1 MIKHA
6 HASQVWVDLSTDD
19 DQVTLT
25 IQDNG
30 TGFSREQPGSNG
42 IGLAG
47 LRERITIA
55 GGALTISST
64 PKRGTI
70 LSAQFPWP
78 SDVLAGEVI
87 MIRVL
92 IAEDHLMVRAGIRAL
107 LEKAGDIH
115 VMGEASNGQEAIEM
129 TEALKPDVLI
139 MDIMMPR
146 MNGIQAA
153 ENIREMRL
161 PTYILLL
168 SMYSDEGF
176 VHQALQCGVKGYV
189 LKSSVSDELLWAVR
203 AVASGKTYLSNPI
216 SEIVVESSIH
226 PHTTLQDGD
235 PLSALSPREK
245 EILQLIAEEHTSA
258 EIGKMLFI
266 SEKTVEKHRTK
277 LMEKLNVRNLA
288 GLVRLA
294 VKYHLVDK

>member
-1 MIKHA
+1 
-6 HASQVWVDLSTDD
+6 
-19 DQVTLT
+19 
-25 IQDNG
+25 
-30 TGFSREQPGSNG
+30 
-42 IGLAG
+42 
-47 LRERITIA
+47 
-55 GGALTISST
+55 
-64 PKRGTI
+64 
-70 LSAQFPWP
+70 
-78 SDVLAGEVI
+78 

-153 ENIREMRL
+153 ENIHEMKL
-161 PTYILLL
+161 PTRILLL

-176 VHQALQCGVKGYV
+176 VHQALQYGVKGYV

-203 AVASGKTYLSNPI
+203 AVAIGKTYLSSPI

-226 PHTTLQDGD
+226 PHSALQDVD
-235 PLSALSPREK
+235 PLSNLSPREK
-245 EILQLIAEEHTSA
+245 EILQLIAEEHTSV

-266 SEKTVEKHRTK
+266 SEKTVEKHRKK

-294 VKYHLVDK
+294 IKYHLVDRDT

>member
-1 MIKHA
+1 
-6 HASQVWVDLSTDD
+6 
-19 DQVTLT
+19 
-25 IQDNG
+25 
-30 TGFSREQPGSNG
+30 
-42 IGLAG
+42 
-47 LRERITIA
+47 
-55 GGALTISST
+55 
-64 PKRGTI
+64 
-70 LSAQFPWP
+70 
-78 SDVLAGEVI
+78 

-115 VMGEASNGQEAIEM
+115 VMGEASNGQEAIDM
-129 TEALKPDVLI
+129 TEALKPDVLV

-153 ENIREMRL
+153 EKLREMRL

-176 VHQALQCGVKGYV
+176 VHQALKCGVKGYV

-203 AVASGKTYLSNPI
+203 TVAGGKTYLSDPI
-216 SEIVVESSIH
+216 SEIVVENAIN
-226 PHTTLQDGD
+226 PHSALLDGD
-235 PLSALSPREK
+235 SLSNLSPREK
-245 EILQLIAEEHTSA
+245 EILQLIAEEHTSV

-277 LMEKLNVRNLA
+277 LMEKLNVRSLA

-294 VKYHLVDK
+294 VKFHLVDRDA

>member
-1 MIKHA
+1 
-6 HASQVWVDLSTDD
+6 
-19 DQVTLT
+19 
-25 IQDNG
+25 
-30 TGFSREQPGSNG
+30 
-42 IGLAG
+42 
-47 LRERITIA
+47 
-55 GGALTISST
+55 
-64 PKRGTI
+64 
-70 LSAQFPWP
+70 
-78 SDVLAGEVI
+78 

-153 ENIREMRL
+153 ENIREMKL
-161 PTYILLL
+161 PTRILLL
-168 SMYSDEGF
+168 SMYSDEVF
-176 VHQALQCGVKGYV
+176 VRQALQCGVKGYV

-216 SEIVVESSIH
+216 AEIVVESATHSH
-226 PHTTLQDGD
+226 SALQDGD
-235 PLSALSPREK
+235 PLSNLSPREK

>member
-1 MIKHA
+1 
-6 HASQVWVDLSTDD
+6 
-19 DQVTLT
+19 
-25 IQDNG
+25 
-30 TGFSREQPGSNG
+30 
-42 IGLAG
+42 
-47 LRERITIA
+47 
-55 GGALTISST
+55 
-64 PKRGTI
+64 
-70 LSAQFPWP
+70 
-78 SDVLAGEVI
+78 

-92 IAEDHLMVRAGIRAL
+92 IAEDHLMVRAGIRAV
-107 LEKAGDIH
+107 LEKAGDIY

-129 TEALKPDVLI
+129 TESLKPDVLI

-146 MNGIQAA
+146 MNGMQAA

-161 PTYILLL
+161 PTHILLL

-176 VHQALQCGVKGYV
+176 VHRALQCGVKGYV

-203 AVASGKTYLSNPI
+203 AVASGKTYLSSPI
-216 SEIVVESSIH
+216 SEIVGESAIH
-226 PHTTLQDGD
+226 PHMGPQDGD
-235 PLSALSPREK
+235 PLSNLSPREK

-258 EIGKMLFI
+258 EIGKLLSI

-294 VKYHLVDK
+294 VKYRLVDK

>member
-1 MIKHA
+1 
-6 HASQVWVDLSTDD
+6 
-19 DQVTLT
+19 
-25 IQDNG
+25 
-30 TGFSREQPGSNG
+30 
-42 IGLAG
+42 
-47 LRERITIA
+47 
-55 GGALTISST
+55 
-64 PKRGTI
+64 
-70 LSAQFPWP
+70 
-78 SDVLAGEVI
+78 

-115 VMGEASNGQEAIEM
+115 VLGEASNGQEAIEM
-129 TEALKPDVLI
+129 TEALRPDVLI

-153 ENIREMRL
+153 ENISQMKL
-161 PTYILLL
+161 PTHILLL

-203 AVASGKTYLSNPI
+203 AVASGKTYLSTPI
-216 SEIVVESSIH
+216 AEIVVESAIH
-226 PHTTLQDGD
+226 PHLGIQEGD
-235 PLSALSPREK
+235 PLSNLSPREK

-294 VKYHLVDK
+294 VKYHLVDRDA

>member
-1 MIKHA
+1 
-6 HASQVWVDLSTDD
+6 
-19 DQVTLT
+19 
-25 IQDNG
+25 
-30 TGFSREQPGSNG
+30 
-42 IGLAG
+42 
-47 LRERITIA
+47 
-55 GGALTISST
+55 
-64 PKRGTI
+64 
-70 LSAQFPWP
+70 
-78 SDVLAGEVI
+78 

-129 TEALKPDVLI
+129 TETLKPDVLI

-153 ENIREMRL
+153 ENIREMKL
-161 PTYILLL
+161 PTRILLL

-176 VHQALQCGVKGYV
+176 VHQALQYGVKGYV

-203 AVASGKTYLSNPI
+203 TVASGKTYLSSPI

-226 PHTTLQDGD
+226 PHSALQDGD
-235 PLSALSPREK
+235 PLSNLSPREK

-266 SEKTVEKHRTK
+266 SEKTVEKHRKK
-277 LMEKLNVRNLA
+277 LMEKLNVRNLV

-294 VKYHLVDK
+294 VKYHLVDRDS

>member
-1 MIKHA
+1 
-6 HASQVWVDLSTDD
+6 
-19 DQVTLT
+19 
-25 IQDNG
+25 
-30 TGFSREQPGSNG
+30 
-42 IGLAG
+42 
-47 LRERITIA
+47 
-55 GGALTISST
+55 
-64 PKRGTI
+64 
-70 LSAQFPWP
+70 
-78 SDVLAGEVI
+78 
-87 MIRVL
+87 MIRIL

-115 VMGEASNGQEAIEM
+115 VLGEASNGQEAIEM
-129 TEALKPDVLI
+129 TEALRPDVLI

-153 ENIREMRL
+153 ENIREMKL
-161 PTYILLL
+161 PTHILLL

-176 VHQALQCGVKGYV
+176 VRQALQYGVKGYV

-203 AVASGKTYLSNPI
+203 AVASGKTYLSTPI
-216 SEIVVESSIH
+216 AEIVVESATH
-226 PHTTLQDGD
+226 PHVGLQEGD
-235 PLSALSPREK
+235 PLSNLSPREK

-294 VKYHLVDK
+294 VKYHLVDRDA